1 MSPLQLV
8 TALLLVSRIRSG
20 IGQLPENGCSPL
32 FEYQGYQGQYIGQ
45 VKVIHP
51 FVKKQSLILKFSQ
64 QGSHDFEGSAGTIHL
79 VDDRDKAESNL
90 RKGLPIR
97 YRVDFPIPTIPPKI
111 TSLQVN
117 GIELCSGAEYP
128 EPREGIT
135 GEYTWELRTSP
146 VPVSPKPRINSD
158 DGEVQ
163 PRNIMSA
170 GEDDWTLINTA
181 SQLTIRNPDRAAD
194 PQPTIRNLVPQQT
207 DPSEEYPCGR
217 VRHEKTSTTPL
228 IFQGNSIERGQLPWL
243 VAIFERRDRNGPR
256 FICGG
261 SLISTSSVLSAA
273 HCFRVPKKELTADR
287 LAVSLGRT
295 SLALHSPGEDREVS
309 QLIIHENFKF
319 EQFTEADLALIKL
332 DAPVDYYDY
341 IIPICLWSTSSR
353 LDLPQGHNT
362 YVAGWGPDESGT
374 GHTDVAKVTDLNI
387 VIESGCRLELAPE
400 LVQPS
405 SLCAKRAGAG
415 PCTSDGGGPLMLKE
429 QDVFILRG
437 VTSAGQIDE
446 ERRTCDLTKPSVFTD
461 VAKHIN
467 WIRQNM
473 WN

>member
-1 MSPLQLV
+1 MISSP
-8 TALLLVSRIRSG
+8 
-20 IGQLPENGCSPL
+20 
-32 FEYQGYQGQYIGQ
+32 
-45 VKVIHP
+45 
-51 FVKKQSLILKFSQ
+51 
-64 QGSHDFEGSAGTIHL
+64 
-79 VDDRDKAESNL
+79 
-90 RKGLPIR
+90 
-97 YRVDFPIPTIPPKI
+97 
-111 TSLQVN
+111 
-117 GIELCSGAEYP
+117 
-128 EPREGIT
+128 
-135 GEYTWELRTSP
+135 
-146 VPVSPKPRINSD
+146 
-158 DGEVQ
+158 DG
-163 PRNIMSA
+163 
-170 GEDDWTLINTA
+170 
-181 SQLTIRNPDRAAD
+181 AAD
-194 PQPTIRNLVPQQT
+194 SQPTIRNLVPHQT
-207 DPSEEYPCGR
+207 DPFEEYPCGR

-261 SLISTSSVLSAA
+261 SLISSSSVLSAA
-273 HCFRVPKKELTADR
+273 HCFRIPKKELTADR

-295 SLALHSPGEDREVS
+295 SLALHSPGEDRGVS

-353 LDLPQGHNT
+353 MDLPQGHKT

-429 QDVFILRG
+429 QDVWVLRG

-446 ERRTCDLTKPSVFTD
+446 ERHTCDLSKPSVFTD

-467 WIRQNM
+467 WIRRNM